1 MCDASLAALERL
13 LMTPRHKFGPSHEWL
28 ANWNFPP
35 PKAWAE
41 AQRLAAERSNQNCAD
56 SALVLPNLRLYTAP
70 CVTQCAAALRVGA
83 AHARRCVCRA
93 CNSTEA
99 RATFGELA
107 SAWLALHPPPRGA
120 DSPCAATSAT
130 LDYPAER
137 CLPYIFP
144 LKSVADEC
152 AHAPA

>member
-70 CVTQCAAALRVGA
+70 CVTQCAA
-83 AHARRCVCRA
+83 
-93 CNSTEA
+93 
-99 RATFGELA
+99 
-107 SAWLALHPPPRGA
+107 PPRGA

-152 AHAPA
+152 AHAPAYEYPELPEWVELGRGKREL

>member
-56 SALVLPNLRLYTAP
+56 SAPRILWRQVRRRDARHPALK
-70 CVTQCAAALRVGA
+70 AALWVGIA
-83 AHARRCVCRA
+83 
-93 CNSTEA
+93 
-99 RATFGELA
+99 
-107 SAWLALHPPPRGA
+107 
-120 DSPCAATSAT
+120 
-130 LDYPAER
+130 
-137 CLPYIFP
+137 
-144 LKSVADEC
+144 K
-152 AHAPA
+152 

>member
-56 SALVLPNLRLYTAP
+56 SALVRPRAQSGALGGPDAQIWKVVPHSFL
-70 CVTQCAAALRVGA
+70 CALI
-83 AHARRCVCRA
+83 
-93 CNSTEA
+93 S
-99 RATFGELA
+99 
-107 SAWLALHPPPRGA
+107 
-120 DSPCAATSAT
+120 
-130 LDYPAER
+130 
-137 CLPYIFP
+137 
-144 LKSVADEC
+144 
-152 AHAPA
+152 

>member
-56 SALVLPNLRLYTAP
+56 SALVLTHSKRRFGWVLPRQVGLTAF
-70 CVTQCAAALRVGA
+70 
-83 AHARRCVCRA
+83 VC
-93 CNSTEA
+93 
-99 RATFGELA
+99 
-107 SAWLALHPPPRGA
+107 
-120 DSPCAATSAT
+120 
-130 LDYPAER
+130 
-137 CLPYIFP
+137 PY
-144 LKSVADEC
+144 
-152 AHAPA
+152 

>member
-56 SALVLPNLRLYTAP
+56 SALVLPNLRLYTALLP
-70 CVTQCAAALRVGA
+70 LHAGYDLLLR
-83 AHARRCVCRA
+83 
-93 CNSTEA
+93 
-99 RATFGELA
+99 
-107 SAWLALHPPPRGA
+107 AWLALHPPPRGA

-152 AHAPA
+152 AHAPAYEYPELPEWVELGRGK

>member
-56 SALVLPNLRLYTAP
+56 AP
-70 CVTQCAAALRVGA
+70 AY
-83 AHARRCVCRA
+83 
-93 CNSTEA
+93 
-99 RATFGELA
+99 
-107 SAWLALHPPPRGA
+107 
-120 DSPCAATSAT
+120 
-130 LDYPAER
+130 DYPE
-137 CLPYIFP
+137 LPEWVE
-144 LKSVADEC
+144 LGRRK
-152 AHAPA
+152 

>member
-56 SALVLPNLRLYTAP
+56 SALVLAQSSKRRFGWAGRGH
-70 CVTQCAAALRVGA
+70 VD
-83 AHARRCVCRA
+83 ARRRLVWVRGRA
-93 CNSTEA
+93 APRND
-99 RATFGELA
+99 G
-107 SAWLALHPPPRGA
+107 PPRTPRSKRRFGWVLPNKA
-120 DSPCAATSAT
+120 GGTS
-130 LDYPAER
+130 LLFV
-137 CLPYIFP
+137 CPY
-144 LKSVADEC
+144 
-152 AHAPA
+152 

>member
-56 SALVLPNLRLYTAP
+56 SAL
-70 CVTQCAAALRVGA
+70 TQALLK
-83 AHARRCVCRA
+83 ARRGHSLKRPFICTVPLPH
-93 CNSTEA
+93 STPQS
-99 RATFGELA
+99 R
-107 SAWLALHPPPRGA
+107 
-120 DSPCAATSAT
+120 
-130 LDYPAER
+130 
-137 CLPYIFP
+137 
-144 LKSVADEC
+144 
-152 AHAPA
+152 

>member
-56 SALVLPNLRLYTAP
+56 SMFVLLGLVFSSL
-70 CVTQCAAALRVGA
+70 
-83 AHARRCVCRA
+83 CR
-93 CNSTEA
+93 
-99 RATFGELA
+99 F
-107 SAWLALHPPPRGA
+107 H
-120 DSPCAATSAT
+120 
-130 LDYPAER
+130 AER
-137 CLPYIFP
+137 R
-144 LKSVADEC
+144 
-152 AHAPA
+152 